1 MKAKVIKIFFSVVL
15 LIGLSCKNEPTKTE
29 HRAIK
34 LTAEDA
40 SCIEAWLRIEV
51 WTKPSTV
58 ILQKGD
64 STISTLQLTTMDT
77 VIVDEGL
84 QPNQMYQYSAQLISP
99 IPPVWLDDNLTS
111 QVQVQTMDTTSH
123 DFRWEIYTL
132 GDGTGSSCLYDV
144 AIINDTL
151 AYAVGEI
158 YQDYNK
164 DYQIYNAAKWNGG
177 GWDLMRIKVKLTYE
191 SSQMITDQDPL
202 KTIYGFNENDIWVV
216 SSAGG
221 VSHWNGT
228 EWEMLTIPYGEGPG
242 GANKLW
248 GTSSRDLYAVGNNG
262 LIAHY
267 DGSSW
272 RRIESP
278 AFGGTGGTELDVY
291 DIYGGL
297 DEKTGGQEILA
308 VASKIGVSSDKAIL
322 QIKGGAVSALSYQ
335 PIRYSL
341 ESVWFVAGRRYYVVG
356 DGIFEK
362 RRLTEMNWNTISQ
375 DIFTTIRG
383 NALNDIFAVG
393 VGGRI
398 EHYNGISWKNY
409 QRETGLPS
417 CIYGSVAVR
426 GNLVIAVG
434 FNGNRAIA
442 LIGKR

>member
-64 STISTLQLTTMDT
+64 STIATLQLTTMDT

-84 QPNQMYQYSAQLISP
+84 QPSQTYRYTAQLINP

-164 DYQIYNAAKWNGG
+164 DYQIYNAAKWNGR
-177 GWDLMRIKVKLTYE
+177 GWELMRIKVKLTYE

-248 GTSSRDLYAVGNNG
+248 GTSSEDLYAVGNNG

-272 RRIESP
+272 RRIES
-278 AFGGTGGTELDVY
+278 GTELQFL
-291 DIYGGL
+291 DIFGAT
-297 DEKTGGQEILA
+297 DPKTGDQQILA
-308 VASKIGVSSDKAIL
+308 VCTQNYPGNRGIYS
-322 QIKGGAVSALSYQ
+322 IKGNTAIQISSY
-335 PIRYSL
+335 PIQWEL
-341 ESVWFVAGRRYYVVG
+341 FSVWFVPNRHYYVVG
-356 DGIFEK
+356 GAYYEK
-362 RRLTEMNWNTISQ
+362 RMLTDYQWKKFYPPTRYAASS
-375 DIFTTIRG
+375 IRG
-383 NALNDIFAVG
+383 NKINDVVIVG
-393 VGGRI
+393 AYG
-398 EHYNGISWKNY
+398 ECMHWNGIGWRSY
-409 QRETGLPS
+409 QNVTGLGN
-417 CIYGSVAVR
+417 GSYASIAIKN
-426 GNLVIAVG
+426 NLLIAVG
-434 FNGNRAIA
+434 ENNARAIT
-442 LIGKR
+442 LIGRR